1 MKLINKN
8 ERFIQEYCAT
18 IVQIGEVKPIED
30 SDFLAM
36 TLVNGFP
43 IVVRKDQVKE
53 GDVMVYCPIET
64 QINSQFLHVNN
75 LYGIDCYSSNR
86 NAYQVFDLIAGGKQD
101 EAKKKCGFFNKHGR
115 VKLIRLRGQASMGYL
130 ITIREMINYCEKL
143 SRFNFE
149 EHIGEDF
156 NEVNGEE
163 FIKVYIPPVKE
174 GTPRTSRDSRRNKK
188 LKKISR
194 MIPGEFSFHYD
205 TQQLNRSM
213 DRFNPD
219 TPVDISVKV
228 HGTSICLGNVLVKKP
243 KVFKNKFINK
253 IHTMLP
259 LKWQRIVEDYDLV
272 YSSRTV
278 IKNDDLNLDKGV
290 GYYSS
295 DVWGEYG
302 KLLKPYIPQDME
314 IFGEIFGYETGTSRM
329 IQKGYDYGCNVGEN
343 RLMIYRIRTKNE
355 DCTHKEWN
363 MKDIVEWVKGLKR
376 VLENDGIE
384 NKIMLTPMLYSGTL
398 KDLYPEISTETHWR
412 ENVLEALKNDKERF
426 GMEMNEPM
434 CFNVPREGIVI
445 RISDD
450 PVAEAFKLKCTLTL
464 YHMHAQEAA
473 EEFST
478 PAGNQPIVILG
489 GDASADAHG
498 IKDIALLHNL
508 NGQVDKPIF

>member
-18 IVQIGEVKPIED
+18 IVRIGELKPIEG
-30 SDFLAM
+30 SDFLSV
-36 TLVNGFP
+36 TQVNGFP
-43 IVVRKDQVKE
+43 IAVRKDQVKE
-53 GDVMVYCPIET
+53 GDVMIYCPIET
-64 QINSQFLHVNN
+64 QLNTNFLSINN
-75 LYGIDCYSSNR
+75 LYEIGSYELNSNH
-86 NAYQVFDLIAGGKQD
+86 NTIQNLLQSGQTDLAKSQV
-101 EAKKKCGFFNKHGR
+101 GFFNKHGR

-143 SRFNFE
+143 SRFKFE
-149 EHIGEDF
+149 EHINEDF
-156 NEVNGEE
+156 NEVDGEE

-174 GTPRTSRDSRRNKK
+174 GTPRASRDGRRNKK
-188 LKKISR
+188 LQKMSR

-219 TPVDISVKV
+219 TPVDISVKI

-302 KLLKPYIPQDME
+302 KLLKPYIPQGME

-355 DCTHKEWN
+355 DGTHKEWN

-376 VLENDGIE
+376 VLENDGVE

-398 KDLYPEISTETHWR
+398 RDLYPEISTENHWQ
-412 ENVLEALKNDKERF
+412 ENVLEALKSEKRF
-426 GMEMNEPM
+426 FMEKDEPLNITKM
-434 CFNVPREGIVI
+434 PREGIVI
-445 RISDD
+445 RIQDD
-450 PVAEAFKLKCTLTL
+450 PVAEAFKLKCIKFLEK
-464 YHMHAQEAA
+464 EAKNIDKG
-473 EEFST
+473 E
-478 PAGNQPIVILG
+478 
-489 GDASADAHG
+489 
-498 IKDIALLHNL
+498 
-508 NGQVDKPIF
+508 VDMEMIEKGA

>member
-8 ERFIQEYCAT
+8 ERFTQEYCAT
-18 IVQIGEVKPIED
+18 IIRIGELKPIEG
-30 SDFLAM
+30 SDFLSV
-36 TLVNGFP
+36 TQVNGFP

-64 QINSQFLHVNN
+64 QLNTNFLSINN
-75 LYGIDCYSSNR
+75 LYEIGSYELNSNH
-86 NAYQVFDLIAGGKQD
+86 NTIQNLLQSGQTDLAKSQV
-101 EAKKKCGFFNKHGR
+101 GFFNKHGR

-143 SRFNFE
+143 SRFKFE

-156 NEVNGEE
+156 NEINGEE

-174 GTPRTSRDSRRNKK
+174 GTPRASRDSRRNKK
-188 LKKISR
+188 LQKVSR

-219 TPVDISVKV
+219 TPVDISVKI
-228 HGTSICLGNVLVKKP
+228 HGTSICLGNVLVKKL
-243 KVFKNKFINK
+243 KQFENKFINK
-253 IHTMLP
+253 IHSMLP

-278 IKNDDLNLDKGV
+278 IKNDDLNPDKGM

-302 KLLKPYIPQDME
+302 KLLKPYISEGME

-329 IQKGYDYGCNVGEN
+329 IQKGYDYGCKVGEN

-355 DCTHKEWN
+355 DGTHKEWN
-363 MKDIVEWVKGLKR
+363 MQEVCDWVNGLKR

-384 NKIMLTPMLYSGTL
+384 NKLINTPLLYSGTL
-398 KDLYPEISTETHWR
+398 HELYPEISTETHWR
-412 ENVLEALKNDKERF
+412 ENVLEALKNEKCF
-426 GMEMNEPM
+426 FMEMDEPM
-434 CFNVPREGIVI
+434 NITKMPREGIVI
-445 RISDD
+445 RIQDD
-450 PVAEAFKLKCTLTL
+450 PVAEAFKLKCIKFLEK
-464 YHMHAQEAA
+464 EAKNIDKG
-473 EEFST
+473 E
-478 PAGNQPIVILG
+478 
-489 GDASADAHG
+489 
-498 IKDIALLHNL
+498 
-508 NGQVDKPIF
+508 VDMEMIEKGA

>member
-8 ERFIQEYCAT
+8 ERFTQEYCAT
-18 IVQIGEVKPIED
+18 IIRIGELKPIEG
-30 SDFLAM
+30 SDFLSV
-36 TLVNGFP
+36 TQVNGFP

-64 QINSQFLHVNN
+64 QLNTNFLSINN
-75 LYGIDCYSSNR
+75 LYEIGSYELNSNH
-86 NAYQVFDLIAGGKQD
+86 NTIQNLLQSGQTDLAKSQV
-101 EAKKKCGFFNKHGR
+101 GFFNKHGR

-143 SRFNFE
+143 SRFKFE

-156 NEVNGEE
+156 NEINGEE

-174 GTPRTSRDSRRNKK
+174 GTPRASRDSRRNKK
-188 LKKISR
+188 LQKVSR

-219 TPVDISVKV
+219 TLVDISVKI

-243 KVFKNKFINK
+243 KQFENKFINK
-253 IHTMLP
+253 IHSMLP
-259 LKWQRIVEDYDLV
+259 LKWQMIMEDYDLV

-278 IKNDDLNLDKGV
+278 IKNDDLNPDKGM

-302 KLLKPYIPQDME
+302 KLLKPYISEGME

-329 IQKGYDYGCNVGEN
+329 IQKGYDYGCKVGEN

-355 DCTHKEWN
+355 DGTKKEDHTMRN
-363 MKDIVEWVKGLKR
+363 VIIGLGLAGAAYYMYNNQKSENQTEVPQIPNYQPQPVYQIPQSAPQYQSYQVSQPTAPAVEFTEKPV
-376 VLENDGIE
+376 ETTNDVQI
-384 NKIMLTPMLYSGTL
+384 
-398 KDLYPEISTETHWR
+398 TE
-412 ENVLEALKNDKERF
+412 F
-426 GMEMNEPM
+426 
-434 CFNVPREGIVI
+434 
-445 RISDD
+445 
-450 PVAEAFKLKCTLTL
+450 
-464 YHMHAQEAA
+464 
-473 EEFST
+473 
-478 PAGNQPIVILG
+478 
-489 GDASADAHG
+489 
-498 IKDIALLHNL
+498 
-508 NGQVDKPIF
+508 

>member
-18 IVQIGEVKPIED
+18 IVKIGELKPIEG
-30 SDFLAM
+30 SDFLSV

-53 GDVMVYCPIET
+53 GDVMIYCPIET
-64 QINSQFLHVNN
+64 QLNTNFLNINN
-75 LYGIDCYSSNR
+75 LYEIGSYELNSNR
-86 NAYQVFDLIAGGKQD
+86 DTIQNLLQSGQTDLAKSQV
-101 EAKKKCGFFNKHGR
+101 GFFNKHGR

-143 SRFNFE
+143 SRFKFE

-174 GTPRTSRDSRRNKK
+174 GTPRASRDSLRNKK
-188 LKKISR
+188 LQKVSR

-219 TPVDISVKV
+219 TPVDISVKI

-243 KVFKNKFINK
+243 KVFKNKLINK
-253 IHTMLP
+253 IHSILP

-278 IKNDDLNLDKGV
+278 IKNDDLNPDKGV

-302 KLLKPYIPQDME
+302 KLLKPYISKGME

-329 IQKGYDYGCNVGEN
+329 IQKGYDYGCKVGEN

-355 DCTHKEWN
+355 DGTHKEWN
-363 MKDIVEWVKGLKR
+363 MKDVVEWSNTLKWVLNRDGL
-376 VLENDGIE
+376 DE

-398 KDLYPEISTETHWR
+398 RDLYPEISTEYHWR
-412 ENVLEALKNDKERF
+412 ENVLEALKNDKMF
-426 GMEMNEPM
+426 GMEEMEPLNITKM
-434 CFNVPREGIVI
+434 PREGIVI
-445 RISDD
+445 RIQDD
-450 PVAEAFKLKCTLTL
+450 PVAEAFKLKCIKFLEK
-464 YHMHAQEAA
+464 EAKNIDKG
-473 EEFST
+473 E
-478 PAGNQPIVILG
+478 
-489 GDASADAHG
+489 
-498 IKDIALLHNL
+498 
-508 NGQVDKPIF
+508 VDMEMIEKGA